1 MNEANIDKNVPDD
14 VYIYVD
20 KVRARSGLKGV
31 VESWQNYSMNPSKP
45 LTSLGMR
52 EIIRRERSIELA
64 LEGQHYF
71 DVRRWKTAVKE
82 FNKPVSGWSVDQETV
97 EGYYNVRNIFNQ
109 RFYQRDYLWP
119 IKEYDLVINPNLVQ
133 TKGW

>member
-1 MNEANIDKNVPDD
+1 M
-14 VYIYVD
+14 
-20 KVRARSGLKGV
+20 
-31 VESWQNYSMNPSKP
+31 
-45 LTSLGMR
+45 
-52 EIIRRERSIELA
+52 
-64 LEGQHYF
+64 
-71 DVRRWKTAVKE
+71 RRWKTAVKE

>member
-1 MNEANIDKNVPDD
+1 M
-14 VYIYVD
+14 
-20 KVRARSGLKGV
+20 
-31 VESWQNYSMNPSKP
+31 
-45 LTSLGMR
+45 
-52 EIIRRERSIELA
+52 
-64 LEGQHYF
+64 
-71 DVRRWKTAVKE
+71 
-82 FNKPVSGWSVDQETV
+82 SGWSVDQETV